1 MVQNILT
8 VLVASVSEKKTVL
21 QFNSNMNVEASV
33 SRLLLAATTAT
44 SMNTRAS
51 FHAESG
57 VSGTLHYK
65 MNRTHLFVC
74 VTDRNYPQRLAL
86 QLCDDLEER
95 FGRKKTKNKHLK
107 NLAVKYETPE
117 SLDNVSSLDGEVDR
131 TKEIIHKNMPN
142 SKNLPNVRKTEKEMP
157 RRFICD
163 RYMWVIVIT
172 MLFFVAGGVFWFV
185 FLNNKKNPYG
195 ENMRDFARASYTLE
209 PSEKIRLRDI
219 LFP

>member
-95 FGRKKTKNKHLK
+95 FGRKKTKN
-107 NLAVKYETPE
+107 
-117 SLDNVSSLDGEVDR
+117 
-131 TKEIIHKNMPN
+131 
-142 SKNLPNVRKTEKEMP
+142 
-157 RRFICD
+157 CD